1 MIFNL
6 GIRWCFCHG
15 LWLRR
20 YQRLVWQKSGWALA
34 WYKTKSRGWGL
45 LVTYM
50 IHVYQH
56 WPLLLLYHGWFL
68 IGYEEPTPYFCGD
81 GRYIYYIPQ
90 TRNVNEPSLGK
101 PQLFRLELGTSLSI
115 STSKLDWGGNFAHG
129 FGYLWIPDPMGTGVG
144 AIFYLWARPP
154 ETRRHRGKRLG
165 FIFYVW
171 VTHARPDTYVLANFD
186 PFFNSYTISLDSFV
200 MLTDTKVWCNSNYCW

>member
-90 TRNVNEPSLGK
+90 TRDVNEPSLGK

-115 STSKLDWGGNFAHG
+115 LTSKLDWGGFELSSAKAWSGSSSDCTSPCIQDHNFW
-129 FGYLWIPDPMGTGVG
+129 GYIKFTL
-144 AIFYLWARPP
+144 RSCN
-154 ETRRHRGKRLG
+154 
-165 FIFYVW
+165 FIGI
-171 VTHARPDTYVLANFD
+171 N
-186 PFFNSYTISLDSFV
+186 
-200 MLTDTKVWCNSNYCW
+200 K